1 MTNPTTKKGT
11 TMKKL
16 LTLHAVNIE
25 TGDLVVCCLDLTKF
39 EESDKLFRQFVRL
52 ITHKGYILE
61 GAR

>member
-1 MTNPTTKKGT
+1 
-11 TMKKL
+11 MKKL

-39 EESDKLFRQFVRL
+39 EESDKLVRQFVRL